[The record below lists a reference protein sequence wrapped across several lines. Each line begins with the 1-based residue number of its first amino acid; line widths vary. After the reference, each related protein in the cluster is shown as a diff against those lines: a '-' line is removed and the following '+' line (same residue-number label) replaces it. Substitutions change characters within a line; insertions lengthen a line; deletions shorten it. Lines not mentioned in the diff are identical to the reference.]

1 MGTVVR
7 RRCTVIA
14 SMLVL
19 GCAGVPPAQTQR
31 IDVLVE
37 RDGPDRGA
45 RLDCEA
51 SNAAGA
57 WRFFAPGPV
66 EVAVS
71 SSPLRI
77 ACAAVGGA
85 APEPSLTA
93 SKGAV
98 AAEGGARRGGGIG
111 AAIGV
116 GAAVAVGV
124 AAAPVAGPALA
135 LLLAVG
141 GAVKGFELGQ
151 LVGAVSAQGPSG
163 YPSPIVLRIGSQTVP
178 APSAPAGAAGGS
190 GG

>member
-1 MGTVVR
+1 M
-7 RRCTVIA
+7 IA
-14 SMLVL
+14 AVLAL
-19 GCAGVPPAQTQR
+19 GCAGVAPAPVQR

-37 RDGPDRGA
+37 RDEPDRGA

-57 WRFFAPGPV
+57 WRFVAPGPV

-77 ACAAVGGA
+77 SCEAIGGA

-98 AAEGGARRGGGIG
+98 AAEAGARKGGGVG

-151 LVGAVSAQGPSG
+151 LVGAVPAQGPSG
-163 YPSPIVLRIGSQTVP
+163 YPSPIVLRIGSQAAP
-178 APSAPAGAAGGS
+178 APSAPGGPAGGS
-190 GG
+190 AR

>member
-1 MGTVVR
+1 MGPVVL

-19 GCAGVPPAQTQR
+19 GCAGVPTARTQR

-37 RDGPDRGA
+37 RDGPERGA
-45 RLDCEA
+45 RLDCKA
-51 SNAAGA
+51 SNAASA
-57 WRFFAPGPV
+57 WRFVAPGPV

-77 ACAAVGGA
+77 ACEATEGA

-93 SKGAV
+93 SESAA
-98 AAEGGARRGGGIG
+98 AAEAGARRGGGIG

-135 LLLAVG
+135 LLLAAG

-151 LVGAVSAQGPSG
+151 LAGAVSAQGPSG
-163 YPSPIVLRIGSQTVP
+163 YPTPIVLRIGSQP
-178 APSAPAGAAGGS
+178 APAPGAPAGAEGG
-190 GG
+190 GVR